1 MFGSAA
7 LRASME
13 IVNGLSRSQTTPF
26 NQGLRSSLG
35 LSSSQESTGHNSP
48 IQAVAAQPFTFSWNM
63 AASPAPVQVTQPFFF
78 PAALAHSPFNFSAV
92 APTVA
97 PLEDSLRCST
107 ASELSKQVQETAIA
121 RQESSFFNMIQE
133 YAKSKNMRDQWNT
146 MEEDSKRFD
155 NKLTIPGVGD
165 RYGNV
170 RAYPENQVGMTNGS
184 WISLS
189 CVDPLI
195 CIGAPPPH
203 AFSDFWESVYD
214 NNVSGI
220 IMLTKL
226 KEGDRVKAD
235 RYWPE
240 IPGNKVAYGKVEV
253 HYATEIVLCPSLIK
267 RTFFVKRA
275 EEVSRVV
282 VQLHF
287 IGWPDHGAPSSN
299 DFFHLIDEME
309 KLPQGKL
316 LVHCS
321 AGIGRTG
328 TLVAFLQAHREMKAT
343 IFDTIANGTE
353 PQIDLVNT
361 IISLREQR
369 RGMVQTYEQMSF
381 CFRAILKKYM
391 LLLQEHRTLIN
402 ACSHHETLVNL
413 LATLEGLNLFKKADF
428 S

>member
-35 LSSSQESTGHNSP
+35 LSSSQESAGQNLSIPTS
-48 IQAVAAQPFTFSWNM
+48 ASQPFTFSWNM
-63 AASPAPVQVTQPFFF
+63 AATPAPAPVAHPFVF
-78 PAALAHSPFNFSAV
+78 PVISPFNSFNFSTGTFLEELRHYSEEPEL
-92 APTVA
+92 AP
-97 PLEDSLRCST
+97 
-107 ASELSKQVQETAIA
+107 VQETAIA
-121 RQESSFFNMIQE
+121 VPVSSFFNSIQE
-133 YAKSKNMRDQWNT
+133 YASSKNLREQWNT
-146 MEEDSKRFD
+146 MEEASKRFV
-155 NKLTIPGVGD
+155 NKHTVLSTGD

-170 RAYPENQVGMTNGS
+170 KAYPENQVDMTNGS

-189 CVDPLI
+189 RVDPLI
-195 CIGAPPPH
+195 CTCAPPPH